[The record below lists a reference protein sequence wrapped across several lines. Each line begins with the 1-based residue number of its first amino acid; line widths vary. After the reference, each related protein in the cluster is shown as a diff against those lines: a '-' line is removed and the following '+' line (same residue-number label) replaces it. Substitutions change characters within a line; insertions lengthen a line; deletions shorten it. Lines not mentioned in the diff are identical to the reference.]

1 VESTVVTM
9 QQPRVLSGVY
19 SYLWFW
25 ATRMLTSW
33 SSMGKNL
40 STVLAGE
47 GVTVNAILPAM
58 IGFTDMIP
66 TPKSTTWT
74 NKTDL
79 EELKETDPG
88 LAIAASVP
96 VRRLGHPQEVANVAV
111 MMAKTGYLTGQ
122 DILLSGGLK

>member
-1 VESTVVTM
+1 
-9 QQPRVLSGVY
+9 
-19 SYLWFW
+19 
-25 ATRMLTSW
+25 
-33 SSMGKNL
+33 
-40 STVLAGE
+40 
-47 GVTVNAILPAM
+47 M

-66 TPKSTTWT
+66 TPKSTYVLAISDSSLTILTKSHRTWT

-111 MMAKTGYLTGQ
+111 M
-122 DILLSGGLK
+122 